1 MFHSSFSTPSI
12 HSNLLFKLTEL
23 ESLGIKV
30 PPDLLFNEAYCD
42 NQKKK
47 IQDQQEKKTNNKT
60 NKNFVNPIQNE
71 QNTNHLQNKQR
82 KSEVNKNLKLS
93 YLDKNNSYDS
103 KGSTPMITKKKHKIQ
118 KKRKQITQ
126 IMKRRNQ
133 YLKTVLGDYRKQE
146 EKIYSPM
153 QLQRMRRRNQFSK
166 QEKIFAFKIPQN
178 KTQNIFFHKSFS
190 QDFY

>member
-30 PPDLLFNEAYCD
+30 SPDLLFNEAYCD

-71 QNTNHLQNKQR
+71 QNTNHLQSKQR

-103 KGSTPMITKKKHKIQ
+103 KGSTTMITKKKHKSQ

>member
-1 MFHSSFSTPSI
+1 MINSSFSTPSI

-30 PPDLLFNEAYCD
+30 SPDLLLNKTYCD
-42 NQKKK
+42 NQKK
-47 IQDQQEKKTNNKT
+47 IVQDQQEKKINNKN
-60 NKNFVNPIQNE
+60 NKNFLNPIHNE
-71 QNTNHLQNKQR
+71 QNTNHIQKKQR
-82 KSEVNKNLKLS
+82 KSEASKNLQIS
-93 YLDKNNSYDS
+93 CLDKTNSYDS
-103 KGSTPMITKKKHKIQ
+103 KGSTTMITKKKHKRQ
-118 KKRKQITQ
+118 KKRKQISQ

-153 QLQRMRRRNQFSK
+153 QLQRMRRRNQFFQ

-178 KTQNIFFHKSFS
+178 KTQNLIFHKSYS